1 MICTK
6 KEFIR
11 TGADGTKWWQVVLT
25 ADTDPDTLNLT
36 GADVENLNDAL
47 GLAAGSILITPTANY
62 IAFED
67 GVFQAKGEGGG
78 GGLDGEGVK
87 AVSILGVE
95 MEDDISEYVPL
106 LVREGESQNYIDVEL
121 QAAEAISGQELTFV
135 ITPTANWVPYF
146 DDGADVYEVG
156 NAGEPLTVTYTPASN
171 TLIVQF
177 AATDDPHADEPKV
190 ASIGATIRHG
200 VV

>member
-67 GVFQAKGEGGG
+67 GVFTAKGEGGG
-78 GGLDGEGVK
+78 GGGGGGGDAQIEITFNPNDSGYAYFYAASIVGLNDASPNVVEPGETFMTVTIPENYYMAFAGARVDNIVGNIETAEDGVYLIKG
-87 AVSILGVE
+87 
-95 MEDDISEYVPL
+95 
-106 LVREGESQNYIDVEL
+106 
-121 QAAEAISGQELTFV
+121 
-135 ITPTANWVPYF
+135 
-146 DDGADVYEVG
+146 DGAFSLQMDY
-156 NAGEPLTVTYTPASN
+156 
-171 TLIVQF
+171 
-177 AATDDPHADEPKV
+177 
-190 ASIGATIRHG
+190 
-200 VV
+200 

>member
-25 ADTDPDTLNLT
+25 SDTDPDSLNLT

-67 GVFQAKGEGGG
+67 GVFTLKSSGGG
-78 GGLDGEGVK
+78 GDADPVAIESAESNDFDFDGITPIKYSDVDPGDSIGLSFSTFGTISEGVYDFTITPGAESYLYDVNENAWGGKGEPVTLSLNYEGGDFEFIDATGVTTDVNDPDK
-87 AVSILGVE
+87 AVNVDIFVSSIL
-95 MEDDISEYVPL
+95 
-106 LVREGESQNYIDVEL
+106 
-121 QAAEAISGQELTFV
+121 
-135 ITPTANWVPYF
+135 
-146 DDGADVYEVG
+146 
-156 NAGEPLTVTYTPASN
+156 
-171 TLIVQF
+171 
-177 AATDDPHADEPKV
+177 
-190 ASIGATIRHG
+190 
-200 VV
+200 